1 MPTYTR
7 CLLCFLGLL
16 PACVWSA
23 EVSLTVTEPSGVAR
37 LAWPVTSGIPMGR
50 GAIRDPA
57 SVALV
62 DAQGKPLPLQTEVLT
77 RWPDGSIR
85 WLLIDFPIDLAAN
98 ESSVLKLRYG
108 KDVVADSQQPRGAAR
123 VRIHETDED
132 VTLDTGTLRLD
143 VSKKR
148 FRLLDRIWHDRDG
161 DGQYSANERVTAS
174 SGAGIELTTP
184 DGNVYRADSGPC
196 EVTIEQRGP
205 LRACLRIEG
214 HHKGPVGKMFRYL
227 LRLHAWRGQPF
238 VRLHY
243 TFINDNTPELMSKIK
258 SLELSFA
265 QPRGPGRQQALLAGD
280 HTTSGRLFQV
290 DDRRFEINGRSSE
303 GQATNWAYLGDQ
315 RGGIAVGV
323 REFWQNWPKSLEV
336 RIPGK
341 NRQRD
346 GERKSAASEPG
357 RTARLRVG
365 ILPSFPDGLYDG
377 KPLREEAKL
386 YYYLRGGVYSFKI
399 GAARTHE
406 LWASFSAGPPDK
418 DRLHTF
424 FRATEK
430 PLLAQCDPRYVRST
444 LAAGDLAV
452 AEPKRNH
459 FLGYDEWINE
469 FLECHL
475 KDRREQRSFGM
486 LNYGDWYWARN
497 DMWGNLEYDMPRCFF
512 AQYLRSGDR
521 RFFDRAEQAARH
533 YIDVD
538 VAHAVNKELL
548 AYGGSNRMAPGSIW
562 AHNIGHTGGYYG
574 RWDGKKYHDLAPLG
588 STSPYQV
595 GLSDLGHH
603 WMGGEFDYYC
613 LTGDRRA
620 LEVAVMASDAMA
632 RLCPTPY
639 TDHVRDIG
647 WPLNMMLD
655 AYDATANKKYL
666 DAATRQWERLKEHLD
681 LDKGFQVMLAF
692 GHCNERSP
700 AKRCHGQNAYML
712 GLTLGGIARYHQA
725 TQDPRVLAALTAG
738 VNQLIR
744 ECYSEKHKSFYLT
757 SCTCLRHSHPPPQ
770 ASAATFLGSFAIA
783 YESQLTGNREHRRV
797 LRDSL
802 KAAIAAARREIAKGE
817 WQGWSGAH
825 SLCFRF
831 TAYSLTAFDNEE

>member
-1 MPTYTR
+1 MSYFNR
-7 CLLCFLGLL
+7 CLFCLLGLL
-16 PACVWSA
+16 STSVWSA
-23 EVSLTVTEPSGVAR
+23 EVRLTVTEPSGVAR
-37 LAWPVTSGIPMGR
+37 VSWPVTSGIPLGR
-50 GAIRDPA
+50 MALRDPA
-57 SVALV
+57 SVVLI
-62 DAQGKPLPLQTEVLT
+62 DGRGNHLPLQTEVLT

-85 WLLIDFPIDLAAN
+85 WLLIDFPIELAAH
-98 ESSVLKLRYG
+98 ESTVLKLRYG
-108 KDVVADSQQPRGAAR
+108 KGVVTKAHEGRFAGRCRVNETEDDVSV
-123 VRIHETDED
+123 
-132 VTLDTGTLRLD
+132 DTGTLRLD
-143 VSKKR
+143 ISKKR
-148 FRLLDRIWHDRDG
+148 FRLLDRVWHDRNG
-161 DGQYSANERVTAS
+161 DGQYSDDERITAS
-174 SGAGIELTTP
+174 RGSGIELTTP
-184 DGNVYRADSGPC
+184 NGNVYRAVSGPC
-196 EVTIEQRGP
+196 KVTIEQRGP
-205 LRACLRIEG
+205 LRVGLRIEG
-214 HHKGPVGKMFRYL
+214 DHKGPTGKMFRYI

-243 TFINDNTPELMSKIK
+243 TFINDNTPKLMSKVK
-258 SLELSFA
+258 SLELVFA
-265 QPRGPGRQQALLAGD
+265 HPPGAEEHQAMLAGN
-280 HTTSGRLFQV
+280 HTSASRLFQV
-290 DDRRFEINGRSSE
+290 DDQRYEVNGRSSA
-303 GQATNWAYLGDQ
+303 GHAAGWAYLGDQ

-336 RIPGK
+336 
-341 NRQRD
+341 
-346 GERKSAASEPG
+346 AVASEPD
-357 RTARLRVG
+357 RNSQLRVG
-365 ILPSFPDGLYDG
+365 ILPAFSSELYDG
-377 KPLREEAKL
+377 KPIREEAKL

-406 LWASFSAGPPDK
+406 VWARFTAGRLDK
-418 DRLHTF
+418 GRLNTF

-452 AEPKRNH
+452 AEPKTKKH
-459 FLGYDEWINE
+459 LGYEAWVNE

-475 KDRREQRSFGM
+475 KDRKQQRSFGM

-574 RWDGKKYHDLAPLG
+574 RWDGKQYHDLAPLG
-588 STSPYQV
+588 SSSPYQV

-620 LEVAVMASDAMA
+620 LEVAVMASDALA

-639 TDHVRDIG
+639 TDHIRGIG

-783 YESQLTGNREHRRV
+783 YESQLTGNREHSRV

-802 KAAIAAARREIAKGE
+802 KAAIAASRREIARGE

-831 TAYSLTAFDNEE
+831 TAYALSGLGNEE